1 MEIEEEIRKPDAVII
16 DRLFSSDS
24 SRPSISD
31 SSRPSISDLSRPSI
45 SDSSRPISDSEYDIK
60 RILEES
66 EAEFEFQFAIL
77 ESQRM
82 AKEREERAA
91 HFAGFLSKIKRFAKI
106 DKSNESFYLKLI
118 EYIELY
124 EREGVEIVNVSRDFY
139 MKFTRT
145 MDNMRIN
152 PEEKSRLYQLIR
164 L

>member
-1 MEIEEEIRKPDAVII
+1 MEIEEEIRKPDAAII
-16 DRLFSSDS
+16 DRLFSSDL
-24 SRPSISD
+24 SRP
-31 SSRPSISDLSRPSI
+31 PISDLSRP
-45 SDSSRPISDSEYDIK
+45 PISDSEYDIK